1 MSECQFKE
9 GQFNLYTQNRL
20 QYESKLM
27 AVFEQL
33 KENAGEFEHPHEFVI
48 QYLRQ
53 FKFQAEYKD
62 QSLKSVNIN
71 QLFPNRLWE
80 FDLTEKFINSI
91 RTYLC
96 TPLLLVMSSLLQG
109 RFNEEN
115 KEYTKILHLNCGSL
129 KLPFQYA
136 FVASL
141 LPLESLQIIVLILP
155 QKHYITN
162 SSGELE
168 QIKFIHKMRFID
180 AIYEYNGNSEHIIK
194 QSQTILDEY
203 LHQQLKQND
212 ILSNIKLIKEK
223 QKQCQFSTKV
233 KIGIKTRN
241 KNLLIQPRSFETVK
255 LDSQLYIFD
264 DQTNNWITKKL
275 YESIQ
280 KKILKINAQ
289 TANYYMIK
297 EYICLPSAQQISKL
311 ISKLP
316 KFKNKITEQQL
327 QAIVWKGITFIL
339 GRSGT
344 GKTTCALFK
353 VFILDALFNLRQQLK
368 TQNAQVYSQIKQETQ
383 NQLIQKDK
391 LTLKT
396 LFVTASPLLAW
407 QIKQNYLQLIENFQE
422 LVKEKFQK
430 KPEETEEFHEMEEES
445 FYEIIKELQ
454 ESQTKEDNS
463 DTDEDDMDDYEKKMG
478 RFQKLSDITEY
489 PAFLTLRKL
498 IFSVDASLLNPY
510 FKFTQTQHC
519 SAQWHNEQI
528 GIVTLNQSN
537 QHSYEKLQK
546 KIKDYDDKEFIF
558 YNNTQEVTFDLFLN
572 WIWPKIVKKIEHQN
586 QKIKKLD
593 PALVWYEIMSKIK
606 GHATSYQYPNRYMNY
621 DNYSYYHKVLSDE
634 YTKLLYKAFEN
645 YEMIKQNLGYYDL
658 LDVVNHI
665 NYELQY
671 GNDVIE
677 NVHYLILDEL
687 QDIPNAVFI
696 LLNQIADFGLICC
709 GDNAQ
714 NIQKGT
720 GQQFVE
726 FRNLLNDSNLKKN
739 YRNNEICTFK
749 LPRNF
754 RFHDQILQLTNSII
768 RMIELLFPYKIDV
781 FDKDERSCLQGPK
794 PIVIQSEDEQ
804 ILLSYLKK
812 NSKIESNQITFGSN
826 QVIIVRDQESKPK
839 VPDSLQQ
846 TLILTIYEAKGLE
859 FDDVILFNFFTD
871 SDCTSDDWNILKNL
885 QIKDVFVKIEQNYN
899 VFLPHEFNQTIEMK
913 KLFLIQ
919 NTQQQNLSD
928 NIDKFVNY
936 QTLCQEL
943 KLLYVALSRAKRQI
957 IIYDNNYTKR
967 KTIQKIWEE
976 MQVIEIIYTTQ
987 FENVQEFEIL
997 FSQQFDNKNNW
1008 RNQGLNFFR
1017 VNNYEQAKKCFK
1029 FAKDYQLEKKAQA
1042 YQLATQ
1048 ATLTDNGEHLFH
1060 EAGLLFEE
1068 LNIKNRAAQCY
1079 FSAKKYKDAYRLYN
1093 QLNAK
1098 MEMAEA
1104 AYFCRQYEEA
1114 GQLFLEVKDL
1124 RRSIESY
1131 IQQGNYNK
1139 VVELI
1144 LKHQD
1149 DLSKEEYH
1157 IYLTK
1162 YFPIILQQILDEIEI
1177 QNQMLANEIEEQ
1189 SESFQVCNSE
1199 LSQCSEKLEFKFNNS
1214 KQSRIENQSSYS
1226 ESFQVINSD
1235 SFDHLSSYDP
1245 DDEWIQNDKLQLL
1258 SSIASID
1265 VHQLNENKILLLN
1278 QVDGTSFIKNQN
1290 KKVTLNDST
1299 LIQIIQLLGQI
1310 SEDFKTHIQSKFGNQ
1325 LDYSNIIKV
1334 IDIDTIKLIL
1344 SLLEKF
1350 QNYKLCIYICNQF
1363 KLLDQIGEYLVT
1375 LASKYTPIYK
1385 NSMRVDT
1392 QMVRNTLR
1400 RKHLLDQS
1408 SIAHLALQNIFE
1420 AINPEILKFKYEDY
1434 LDFNN
1439 SFGLKCYQD
1448 LIGLGFW
1455 KQIIFQMNYQHS
1467 KDLCLSFNN
1476 HSDLVSI
1483 LQHMKKER
1491 GDNSL
1496 NSDQKYQ
1503 LTKSQYLLQVEQ
1515 YFIDKKISVI
1525 QIDQIFEITNSIT
1538 KGDIID
1544 SKKINQI
1551 ICNAKL
1557 KEQNLDFENKLIQ
1570 LESVI
1575 LSYLLCCGM
1584 ISPEG
1589 ATLEQKIHLINIL
1602 YFCINQIK
1610 SICWNQNLV
1619 DAIQFLFKFS
1629 FPKGE
1634 IMNNYSQYALLS
1646 VQSKLLKNIKN
1657 EQIFFVDSSFEYL
1670 MVPFEQLLIYITNY
1684 FGRTNIQELK
1694 SFEYQQDLQQH
1705 CQSPLTFIIKQIKHQ
1720 QLQSVLQPCIQH
1732 NMNLQNSL
1740 KKQKDS
1746 TINNSIEQDEQDE
1759 YSILSVINESG
1770 QSQFY
1775 DYLLKTNQNSA
1786 NLPLSISKS
1795 VIHQC
1800 IMLFQQAFKSFGQEQ
1815 HAYLILA
1822 INLCNFSNN
1831 LPLAIYSIQSIED
1844 KHQIKKYLKYIEF
1857 LECQNYNITEDLVA
1871 CFLDY
1876 CYFCEQNLYLDE
1888 LSNHLIR
1895 IGLKL
1900 ILAQDVLTTIVIPDY
1915 YLELLDQ
1922 DVEIEYTV
1930 KQNTQFPFKNK
1941 EVMIEYFHCLQNY
1954 IQSCNSPSYESIGY
1968 LLLIVLSLNLFTIPK
1983 ELQTIIQNILSPQ
1996 NVKAQLKQIVSSL
2009 NLNLESRRAKILSEQ
2024 DLLVVTDYLD
2034 EKFISLQVIQSKVN
2048 DNQNIAIYQE
2058 CLDKW
2063 DLHLQQAEKL
2073 RINGKQIL
2081 QHYLKHKQNI
2091 KKNSQVELMSNPA
2104 IARFIQYY
2112 QLPSSV
2118 LKCVNY
2124 DQNWK
2129 SQLIYS
2135 YKLQDELLRAR
2146 VQSRTM
2152 KDLQQI
2158 RIYLESII
2166 NLQQE
2171 LNKSHYIQDQLISV
2185 EREFR
2190 EYQECKGKEQML
2202 QQSMLE
2208 RNREM
2213 LKIKW
2218 QNLQAGIKVQ
2228 NKLSN
2233 TQKKQ
2238 CIRIQEQDEEEQMNI
2253 I

>member
-1 MSECQFKE
+1 MSECQLKE
-9 GQFNLYTQNRL
+9 DQFNLYTENRL
-20 QYESKLM
+20 QYESKLL
-27 AVFEQL
+27 AIIEQL
-33 KENAGEFEHPHEFVI
+33 NQNTQKFEHPHEFVI

-53 FKFQAEYKD
+53 FKFQAEYQD
-62 QSLKSVNIN
+62 QTLKSVNIN

-80 FDLTEKFINSI
+80 FDLTETFISKI
-91 RTYLC
+91 RTYYC
-96 TPLLLVMSSLLQG
+96 IPLMLILSYLLQG

-115 KEYTKILHLNCGSL
+115 KEYTKILYLNCGSL

-141 LPLESLQIIVLILP
+141 FPLDSLQIIVLILP
-155 QKHYITN
+155 EKQYITN
-162 SSGELE
+162 SSGQLE

-180 AIYEYNGNSEHIIK
+180 SINESYGNNDYLIK
-194 QSQTILDEY
+194 QSQTILDDN
-203 LHQQLKQND
+203 LHQQLKSND
-212 ILSNIKLIKEK
+212 VLLNIKLIKEK
-223 QKQCQFSTKV
+223 QRSCHISSEI

-241 KNLLIQPRSFETVK
+241 RNLLISPRSFETIK

-264 DQTNNWITKKL
+264 DQTKTWMTKKL

-280 KKILKINAQ
+280 KKIMKINAQ
-289 TANYYMIK
+289 TADYYLIK
-297 EYICLPSAQQISKL
+297 EYICLPSASQISKL

-368 TQNAQVYSQIKQETQ
+368 TSNAYINSQIKQETQ
-383 NQLIQKDK
+383 SQQYLQKDK
-391 LTLKT
+391 LTLKI

-422 LVKEKFQK
+422 LIKDKFQK
-430 KPEETEEFHEMEEES
+430 KPEEQAESNEMEEES
-445 FYEIIKELQ
+445 FYEIINELQ
-454 ESQTKEDNS
+454 ESQAKENNS
-463 DTDEDDMDDYEKKMG
+463 DTDEDEMDDYEKKMG

-498 IFSVDASLLNPY
+498 IFSIDASLLNPY

-528 GIVTLNQSN
+528 GIVSLNQSS
-537 QHSYEKLQK
+537 QHSCEKLQK
-546 KIKDYDDKEFIF
+546 KIKDYDDKEFIV

-572 WIWPKIVKKIEHQN
+572 WMWPKIVKKIEHQN
-586 QKIKKLD
+586 QDIKKLD

-606 GHATSYQYPNRYMNY
+606 GHATSYEYPNKYMNY

-645 YEMIKQNLGYYDL
+645 YEMIKQNVGYYDL

-671 GNDVIE
+671 GNDVLE

-687 QDIPNAVFI
+687 QDIPNAIFI
-696 LLNQIADFGLICC
+696 LLNSIADFGLICC

-726 FRNLLNDSNLKKN
+726 YRNLLNDSNLKKK
-739 YRNNEICTFK
+739 YRNNEISTFK
-749 LPRNF
+749 LPQNF
-754 RFHDQILQLTNSII
+754 RFHDQILQLTNSLI

-781 FDKDERSCLQGPK
+781 FDKEERSCLQGPK
-794 PIVIQSEDEQ
+794 PIVIQSEDQQ
-804 ILLSYLKK
+804 ILLNYLQK
-812 NSKIESNQITFGSN
+812 NFKIESNQIAFGSN

-871 SDCTSDDWNILKNL
+871 SDCTSDDWNILKNF
-885 QIKDVFVKIEQNYN
+885 QIKDVDVKIKQDQN
-899 VFLPHEFNQTIEMK
+899 VFLVHEFIYSIEMK
-913 KLFLIQ
+913 KLFLIP

-967 KTIQKIWEE
+967 KTIQKLWEDL
-976 MQVIEIIYTTQ
+976 QVIEVIYTTQ
-987 FENVQEFEIL
+987 IEDAQEFEIL

-1017 VNNYEQAKKCFK
+1017 VNNYEQAKRCFK

-1048 ATLTDNGEHLFH
+1048 ATLTENAEHLFY
-1060 EAGLLFEE
+1060 EAALIFEE
-1068 LNIKNRAAQCY
+1068 LNIQNRAAQCY
-1079 FSAKKYKDAYRLYN
+1079 FSAKKYKNAYRLYK

-1104 AYFCRQYEEA
+1104 AYFCREYEEA

-1149 DLSKEEYH
+1149 DLSKEEYQ

-1162 YFPIILQQILDEIEI
+1162 YFPIVLQQILDGIEI
-1177 QNQMLANEIEEQ
+1177 QNEVLANEIEEQ

-1199 LSQCSEKLEFKFNNS
+1199 LSQRSEKLEFKFRNS
-1214 KQSRIENQSSYS
+1214 KQSRIENQSSFS

-1245 DDEWIQNDKLQLL
+1245 DDEWIQNDKVQLI

-1265 VHQLNENKILLLN
+1265 VQSLNENKILLLN
-1278 QVDGTSFIKNQN
+1278 QVELTSFIKNQN
-1290 KKVTLNDST
+1290 KTVTLNDST

-1310 SEDFKTHIQSKFGNQ
+1310 SEDFKIHIQQKFGNQ
-1325 LDYSNIIKV
+1325 LDYSKIIKT
-1334 IDIDTIKLIL
+1334 IDIDTIKLTL

-1350 QNYKLCIYICNQF
+1350 QNYKLCIYICNQY
-1363 KLLDQIGEYLVT
+1363 KLLHQIGEYLVI

-1392 QMVRNTLR
+1392 QMIRNTLK
-1400 RKHLLDQS
+1400 RKHLLDQA
-1408 SIAHLALQNIFE
+1408 SIAHQALQNIFD

-1434 LDFNN
+1434 LDCDN

-1455 KQIIFQMNYQHS
+1455 KQIIFQMNYQNS

-1476 HSDLVSI
+1476 HSDLISI

-1496 NSDQKYQ
+1496 KSDQKFQ
-1503 LTKSQYLLQVEQ
+1503 LMKSQYLLQVEQ
-1515 YFIDKKISVI
+1515 FFIDKKIKLV
-1525 QIDQIFEITNSIT
+1525 QIDQIFQITNSIT
-1538 KGDIID
+1538 QGDIINF
-1544 SKKINQI
+1544 KKINQI

-1557 KEQNLDFENKLIQ
+1557 KEQNLDFENKLRQ
-1570 LESVI
+1570 LESII
-1575 LSYLLCCGM
+1575 LSYLLCCGI
-1584 ISPEG
+1584 ISSED
-1589 ATLEQKIHLINIL
+1589 ATLEQRTNLINIL
-1602 YFCINQIK
+1602 YYCINQVK
-1610 SICWNQNLV
+1610 SIGWNQNLI

-1629 FPKGE
+1629 FPQGE
-1634 IMNNYSQYALLS
+1634 IMNNYSQYVLLN

-1657 EQIFFVDSSFEYL
+1657 EQIYFADSSFEYL
-1670 MVPFEQLLIYITNY
+1670 MIPFEQLLIYISNY

-1694 SFEYQQDLQQH
+1694 SFEYQQDLQQN
-1705 CQSPLTFIIKQIKHQ
+1705 CQTPLAFIIKQIKHQ
-1720 QLQSVLQPCIQH
+1720 QLQSVLWSCIQH
-1732 NMNLQNSL
+1732 NINLQNQL

-1746 TINNSIEQDEQDE
+1746 TINNSIEQDE

-1770 QSQFY
+1770 PKQFY
-1775 DYLLKTNQNSA
+1775 DYLLKTNQNSV
-1786 NLPLSISKS
+1786 NLAFSISTS
-1795 VIHQC
+1795 VIYQC
-1800 IMLFQQAFKSFGQEQ
+1800 TILFQQAFKSFGQEQ

-1822 INLCNFSNN
+1822 INLSNFSNN
-1831 LPLAIYSIQSIED
+1831 LPLAIYSIQSIEE
-1844 KHQIKKYLKYIEF
+1844 KSQIKKYLKYIEF

-1888 LSNHLIR
+1888 WSNHLIR

-1915 YLELLDQ
+1915 YLEFLDQ
-1922 DVEIEYTV
+1922 DVENEYTV
-1930 KQNTQFPFKNK
+1930 KQNTEFPLKNYD
-1941 EVMIEYFHCLQNY
+1941 VMIEYLNCLSNY
-1954 IQSCNSPSYESIGY
+1954 IQSSNSPSYESSGY
-1968 LLLIVLSLNLFTIPK
+1968 LLLIVITLNLFTIPK
-1983 ELQTIIQNILSPQ
+1983 ELQTIIKNIFSPY
-1996 NVKAQLKQIVSSL
+1996 NVKPQLKNIASCL
-2009 NLNLESRRAKILSEQ
+2009 NSNLESRRAKLISEEE
-2024 DLLVVTDYLD
+2024 LLIVTDYLD
-2034 EKFISLQVIQSKVN
+2034 EKFISLQVIQNKVN
-2048 DNQNIAIYQE
+2048 DNQNITMYQD

-2063 DLHLQQAEKL
+2063 DLHLQLAEKF
-2073 RINGKQIL
+2073 RIYGKRIL
-2081 QHYLKHKQNI
+2081 QSYLKHKQYI
-2091 KKNSQVELMSNPA
+2091 KKNSKVELISNPK
-2104 IARFIQYY
+2104 IVRFIQYY

-2124 DQNWK
+2124 DKNWK

-2135 YKLQDELLRAR
+2135 YKLQDELLRTR

-2152 KDLQQI
+2152 KDIQQI
-2158 RIYLESII
+2158 RIYLESVI
-2166 NLQQE
+2166 NLQLE
-2171 LNKSHYIQDQLISV
+2171 LKKGHYIQDQLTNV
-2185 EREFR
+2185 ERLFR
-2190 EYQECKGKEQML
+2190 EYQESKEKEQMV

-2213 LKIKW
+2213 LRIKW
-2218 QNLQAGIKVQ
+2218 QNVQAGIKVQ

-2238 CIRIQEQDEEEQMNI
+2238 CIRIQEQDEEEEMNI